1 MPSLRRC
8 CQQSPSCCGSC
19 RNAAAG
25 KPSPCEGPDPPVR
38 RRRDGPNPH
47 KVGTRHPN
55 RAESLGNDRVINA
68 RPQDAI
74 TVLTLYLL
82 QSVVPLVLIAWLAF
96 APPRSAVGFWMQ
108 ALAIG
113 GILMAIGRV
122 GILSFPPWWALYV
135 FGGLLVAAIA
145 NGLAQRRRFPRWP
158 HGLGGWLCLIGF
170 AGAGFYAANVVC
182 LAAVAAALPAGRVV
196 DLAAP
201 LAPGTYLVANG
212 GAAPAINAHAELLD
226 QTVARHRRYWG
237 TAHGVDLIALDRL
250 GLRADGVLPV
260 DPRRYEIFGRNV
272 VAPCAGTVV
281 VAVDGLRDMPVP
293 MVDRRHLA
301 GNHVILRCAAADILL
316 GHFQRGSVRV
326 HAGQRLA
333 VGAPI
338 AWVGNSGNTSEPHLH
353 INAQLPGTVAA
364 PFAGEPVPI
373 RIQHRYLVRNDRL
386 VVSAL
391 KDQP

>member
-1 MPSLRRC
+1 M
-8 CQQSPSCCGSC
+8 
-19 RNAAAG
+19 
-25 KPSPCEGPDPPVR
+25 
-38 RRRDGPNPH
+38 
-47 KVGTRHPN
+47 
-55 RAESLGNDRVINA
+55 
-68 RPQDAI
+68 
-74 TVLTLYLL
+74 LTPYLL

-96 APPRSAVGFWMQ
+96 ARPLSVVGFWAQ
-108 ALAIG
+108 ALAIV

-122 GILSFPPWWALYV
+122 GILSFPPWWTLYV
-135 FGGLLVAAIA
+135 FAGLVVAAIA
-145 NGLAQRRRFPRWP
+145 NGLAQRRSIPRWP

-170 AGAGFYAANVVC
+170 AAAGLYSANVVR
-182 LAAVAAALPAGRVV
+182 LAAVAAAPPAVYVV

-226 QTVARHRRYWG
+226 QTVARYRPYWG

-260 DPRRYEIFGRNV
+260 DPRRYEIFGRVV
-272 VAPCAGTVV
+272 VAPCAGTVIA
-281 VAVDGLRDMPVP
+281 AVDGLRDMPVP

-301 GNHVILRCAAADILL
+301 GNHVILRCAAADTLL

-326 HAGQRLA
+326 RAGQQLA
-333 VGAPI
+333 IGEPI
-338 AWVGNSGNTSEPHLH
+338 ARVGNSGNTSEPHLH
-353 INAQLPGTVAA
+353 INAQVPGTAAA
-364 PFAGEPVPI
+364 PFAGEPIPI

-386 VVSAL
+386 VVPTL